1 MSSTEPEAGAATRA
15 PARKPWRSQF
25 AWLHPKTYLG
35 IHAMVGLALAA
46 ACTWAFFAIADEV
59 PEKGLMARGD
69 IAATAWLQNHGTEA
83 GKTIFSAIS
92 FLGAQVLIGLL
103 VITAVALLARRDWRR
118 LAVLCVTCGG
128 GALLDVALKD
138 SFHRARPSFASEF
151 IRNASWSFPSGH
163 AMNSLIVYGLL
174 AYWISDRFPRA
185 RLVIVLSAAALAGL
199 IGFSRIYLGVH
210 YVSDV
215 VAGYSA
221 GFVWL
226 TVCVTGFRFAERRK
240 VGPGGPNEA

>member
-1 MSSTEPEAGAATRA
+1 MSFIGHKAGTSAAEK
-15 PARKPWRSQF
+15 KPWRSQF

-46 ACTWAFFAIADEV
+46 ACTWAFFGIADEV
-59 PEKGLMARGD
+59 PEKGLMVRGD
-69 IAATAWLQNHGTEA
+69 IAVTAWLQNHGTEA
-83 GKTIFSAIS
+83 GETVFSAIS
-92 FLGAQVLIGLL
+92 LLGAEVLTALL
-103 VITAVALLARRDWRR
+103 VLTAIVLLARRDWRR

-128 GALLDVALKD
+128 GVLLDIALK
-138 SFHRARPSFASEF
+138 SAFHRARPSFASEF
-151 IRNASWSFPSGH
+151 ISRASWSFPSGH
-163 AMNSLIVYGLL
+163 AMNSFIVYGLL
-174 AYWISDRFPRA
+174 ASWTSERFPRA
-185 RLVIVLSAAALAGL
+185 RLAIVVSAAGLVGL

-215 VAGYSA
+215 LAGYSA

-226 TVCVTGFRFAERRK
+226 TVCVTGFRFAERRR